1 MKNYFCLIA
10 ILVGIFTS
18 CSNDDIQIEKK
29 ISVVNNALTITVD
42 LSNFYSSYT
51 FDDNKHNI
59 DQIAEAFRTF
69 NSENNMHIQVR
80 TLIYDKASE
89 LLVDSIVSYV
99 TNTNS
104 VTESLDLYPGDYYA
118 VTTLAFATQNKRPLW
133 NVVDGEKLSTA
144 KLAPLARN
152 SKWSILSESTDEF
165 SVSRGQNA
173 KINTVPKP
181 LGALIY
187 FLLENFQY
195 KDELSYGYDAEDNG
209 IRYIALF
216 TKRQAESYNLNP
228 NATSRFNYAEETQED
243 YWYINKDFIPGNFKD
258 NNGTTW
264 TYFQNNMYGYCY
276 VLEPEQTTVF
286 ALARE
291 GDDGSVGY
299 GKQKTTYTPGVT
311 YLAYWD
317 YFKVGNPYLGIADN
331 NHWNRYNVVPHET
344 LFEIPYTEWGASKE
358 DVRSYLSSLNYPLVD
373 EGNSYLMYAKKYK
386 ESFSIYN
393 FTSSNKLKYVD
404 FYFESDS
411 VPISEIIWFV
421 PRKCNATYYVT
432 SEDGSTIWYLTN
444 DEKSAIGIASV
455 KTADGSTVN
464 IVRYLDNTGASSAR
478 SKAKESLQKKS
489 LEIKS
494 EVNK

>member
-1 MKNYFCLIA
+1 MKNNFFCLIA
-10 ILVGIFTS
+10 ILVGIFSS
-18 CSNDDIQIEKK
+18 CSNDEIQIDKK

-42 LSNFYSSYT
+42 LTNFYSSYT
-51 FDDNKHNI
+51 FDDTKHRI
-59 DQIAEAFRTF
+59 DQIAEAYRTF
-69 NSENNMHIQVR
+69 NSNNKMHIQVR

-133 NVVDGEKLSTA
+133 NVIDGEKLSTA
-144 KLAPLARN
+144 KLAPLARE

-209 IRYIALF
+209 IRKIALYSLR
-216 TKRQAESYNLNP
+216 KAVSYNLNP
-228 NATSRFNYAEETQED
+228 NATSKFNYAEETSQD
-243 YWYINKDFIPGNFKD
+243 NWYVVKSFVPTNFKD
-258 NNGTTW
+258 EW
-264 TYFQNNMYGYCY
+264 TYFQGNMYGYCY
-276 VLEPEQTTVF
+276 ILEPEQTTVF
-286 ALARE
+286 GLMRE
-291 GDDGSVGY
+291 GDTGFSDY
-299 GKQKTTYTPGVT
+299 GQQKTTYVPGVT

-331 NHWNRYNVVPHET
+331 NHWNSYNVVPHET

-373 EGNSYLMYAKKYK
+373 EGNSYLMYAKMYK
-386 ESFSIYN
+386 ESFSIYS

-404 FYFESDS
+404 FYFESDN

-421 PRKCNATYYVT
+421 PRKCNATYYGT

-444 DEKSAIGIASV
+444 DEKSLIGIASV

-464 IVRYLDNTGASSAR
+464 IVRYLDNTGASSAK
-478 SKAKESLQKKS
+478 SKVKESLQKKS
-489 LEIKS
+489 LEIKCK
-494 EVNK
+494 VNK